1 MCVCVCLGVYRCQC
15 QKCVKMLVSQS
26 PCECVWRLRCVC
38 VWVCAWQRRREKNTL
53 SRGCH
58 LLSRLSSS
66 ANKQYPPVPVTI
78 THVCPFISAQ
88 RETEEEKNNGRERDG
103 SHTHTQ
109 QHTQQEERFQS
120 QNNIYLF
127 HSFKN
132 TAQYKYYKIEYFLC
146 VNILG
151 S

>member
-1 MCVCVCLGVYRCQC
+1 MFECSAGFFNRGLGGLQRLNCGVCVGVGGKVLGWWKPQSCCYKQLLVAEACSRHTQQRPAAPPGCSTRPDAQIPAAES
-15 QKCVKMLVSQS
+15 QK
-26 PCECVWRLRCVC
+26 P
-38 VWVCAWQRRREKNTL
+38 AAA
-53 SRGCH
+53 
-58 LLSRLSSS
+58 SSIHT
-66 ANKQYPPVPVTI
+66 PT
-78 THVCPFISAQ
+78 
-88 RETEEEKNNGRERDG
+88 
-103 SHTHTQ
+103 HTHTQQ